1 MVRRFSDSWRS
12 LWHSSR
18 TVLLTSAA
26 VTVGIIGL
34 REVGALQA
42 LELNFYDR
50 MMRLRPSEQPDSRL
64 LVVSITEEDL
74 RRWKYPISDKTLL
87 DALERLEAEEPRAIG
102 LDIIRDGSVQGP
114 AGDRQALLQFM
125 QESGVLVAVC
135 RVPDRTG
142 STTDQGFPPPEGLAP
157 EQFGAANLGADPDN
171 VIRRAFLTLTPPEK
185 PQQSDASTP
194 APVASPCNDSTQTIP
209 YFGLQLALN
218 YLDTENIQMEPTPDN
233 FIKLGSTIF
242 KPLPARTGPYRS
254 ADIGGKQGYQMLI
267 NYRANRQLA
276 EEVTLTDVLEGKV
289 SGDRIKDKVVLVGYI
304 AESVKDTF
312 ATPFNQ
318 QRNLP
323 PMPGVVIHAHVVSQ
337 ILSAV
342 QNQRSLI
349 WFWHPALESIWIAA
363 WAVGGALLAWRIRRP
378 LLLLGAIG
386 LGGLTIFGISYW
398 LFTQAGWIPVVPP
411 LLTFILGS
419 GVVVLFTRGVAQ
431 AIYEGV
437 RGFLKLDIEID
448 KEKKERDVA
457 EIAESDYFRDLQ
469 ARSEEL
475 RREKQT
481 TNGSA
486 SDLLD
491 QISSSSAATT
501 MQNSNSANNHH
512 PGHNSNQPPVSPDT
526 TDADLQEAPEEPLI
540 VQYRPDLDA
549 ITPPIEPT
557 PYLNLDVDLIQLFAD
572 DRAPAEAP
580 PVPPMPP
587 ESPVPPVPVNEPSAE
602 PELQPPVVEPFPL
615 LNTQAPEE
623 LPPAAQPPFANNLA
637 QLEDLLQPPQLE
649 TPLQPPQPESSRL
662 LQSPRL
668 ETPLQPP
675 RPESSRAIAD
685 LDNLFHPSTPFE
697 ATELPEEEP
706 HAAAEFDVITP
717 LPPPPV
723 DMAPTRPTVK
733 DEPLTRVEE
742 ASTREPELEL
752 APPLP
757 PPPPVDVPPVMPI
770 AGSEQPTA
778 ATNLDALEALL
789 QPPSEAQ
796 TPVESVFQ
804 PPPEVQTPLPEQ
816 PLTASAAEPLYVEP
830 RPIPVQAESEVA
842 PPVTPAAVVEPPPA
856 TGSLAELLQEVEAYY
871 RQTRHS

>member
-12 LWHSSR
+12 LWQSSR

-26 VTVGIIGL
+26 VTVGLVGL

-50 MMRLRPSEQPDSRL
+50 MMRLRPGEPPDSRL
-64 LVVSITEEDL
+64 LVVGITEEDL

-102 LDIIRDGSVQGP
+102 IDIIRDGSVQGP

-157 EQFGAANLGADPDN
+157 EQFGAANLGADPDS

-194 APVASPCNDSTQTIP
+194 PPVASPCNDSTQTIP

-218 YLDTENIQMEPTPDN
+218 YLDAENIQMEPTPDN

-242 KPLPARTGPYRS
+242 KPLPTRTGPYRN

-289 SGDRIKDKVVLVGYI
+289 SSDRIKDKVVLVGYI

-323 PMPGVVIHAHVVSQ
+323 PMPGVVVHAHVVSQ

-349 WFWHPALESIWIAA
+349 WFWHPALENLWIAA
-363 WAVGGALLAWRIRRP
+363 WAVGGALLAWRVRRP
-378 LLLLGAIG
+378 LLLLGAIA

-481 TNGSA
+481 TNGST

-501 MQNSNSANNHH
+501 MHNSNSANNHH
-512 PGHNSNQPPVSPDT
+512 PGQNSNQPLGSPDSV
-526 TDADLQEAPEEPLI
+526 TDADLQDAPEEPLI

-549 ITPPIEPT
+549 ITPPVEPA
-557 PYLNLDVDLIQLFAD
+557 PYLNLDVDLIQLFTD
-572 DRAPAEAP
+572 DRPTSEAQA
-580 PVPPMPP
+580 VPPMPP
-587 ESPVPPVPVNEPSAE
+587 ESPVPPTPVNQPIAE
-602 PELQPPVVEPFPL
+602 PEPQPPVVEPFPL

-623 LPPAAQPPFANNLA
+623 LPPAAQPPFANDLA

-662 LQSPRL
+662 LQSPWL

-675 RPESSRAIAD
+675 RPESSRTIAD
-685 LDNLFHPSTPFE
+685 LENLFHPSTPFE
-697 ATELPEEEP
+697 ANEPLAEEP
-706 HAAAEFDVITP
+706 DAAAEFDVVSP
-717 LPPPPV
+717 LPSPPV
-723 DMAPTRPTVK
+723 EVPPVTVEDEAPIG
-733 DEPLTRVEE
+733 VEAE
-742 ASTREPELEL
+742 SAREPELEL

-757 PPPPVDVPPVMPI
+757 PPPPVEVPSVLPI
-770 AGSEQPTA
+770 ANAEQSSA
-778 ATNLDALEALL
+778 STNLDALEALL
-789 QPPSEAQ
+789 QSPSQAQ
-796 TPVESVFQ
+796 PPVESIFQ
-804 PPPEVQTPLPEQ
+804 APTEVQTPLPEQ

-830 RPIPVQAESEVA
+830 RPIPLQAESEA
-842 PPVTPAAVVEPPPA
+842 TPPVTPAAIEPTPTA

>member
-12 LWHSSR
+12 LWQSSR

-26 VTVGIIGL
+26 VTVGLVGL

-50 MMRLRPSEQPDSRL
+50 MMRLRPTEQPDSRL
-64 LVVSITEEDL
+64 LVVGITEEDL

-142 STTDQGFPPPEGLAP
+142 SAADQGFPPPEGLAP
-157 EQFGAANLGADPDN
+157 EQFGAANLGADPDS
-171 VIRRAFLTLTPPEK
+171 VVRRAFLTLTPPEK

-194 APVASPCNDSTQTIP
+194 PPPNSPCNDSSQTIP

-218 YLDTENIQMEPTPDN
+218 YLDAENIQMEPTPDN

-242 KPLPARTGPYRS
+242 KPLPVRTGPYRT

-267 NYRANRQLA
+267 NYRSNRQLA

-289 SGDRIKDKVVLVGYI
+289 SGDRIKDKVVLVGYV

-349 WFWHPALESIWIAA
+349 WFWHPALENIWIAA

-378 LLLLGAIG
+378 VLLLGAIA
-386 LGGLTIFGISYW
+386 LGSLTIFGISYW

-481 TNGSA
+481 TNGST

-501 MQNSNSANNHH
+501 MQNSNAANNHH
-512 PGHNSNQPPVSPDT
+512 PDQNSKHPRVSPDSAT
-526 TDADLQEAPEEPLI
+526 EADLQDTPEEPLI

-549 ITPPIEPT
+549 ITPPIQST

-572 DRAPAEAP
+572 DRPKSEAS

-587 ESPVPPVPVNEPSAE
+587 EPPASPAPVHEPAAE
-602 PELQPPVVEPFPL
+602 PELPPPVVEPFPL
-615 LNTQAPEE
+615 LNVQAPEE
-623 LPPAAQPPFANNLA
+623 PTPAPQPPLANDLA

-662 LQSPRL
+662 LQSPQL
-668 ETPLQPP
+668 ERPLQPP

-685 LDNLFHPSTPFE
+685 LESLFHPSTPFE
-697 ATELPEEEP
+697 ANEPLAEEP
-706 HAAAEFDVITP
+706 DAAAEFDMVSP
-717 LPPPPV
+717 LPAPPV
-723 DMAPTRPTVK
+723 EVPPVNVK
-733 DEPLTRVEE
+733 DEAPMGVEE
-742 ASTREPELEL
+742 EEAREPELEL

-757 PPPPVDVPPVMPI
+757 PPPPVEVPPVLPI
-770 AGSEQPTA
+770 ANPAQPHTA
-778 ATNLDALEALL
+778 TKLDALEALL
-789 QPPSEAQ
+789 RPPSQDQMPDE
-796 TPVESVFQ
+796 PSFQ
-804 PPPEVQTPLPEQ
+804 PPTEVQTPLPEQ

-830 RPIPVQAESEVA
+830 RPIPLQAESEVA
-842 PPVTPAAVVEPPPA
+842 PPVTPAPVVESTPMA
-856 TGSLAELLQEVEAYY
+856 TGSLAELLHEVEAYY
-871 RQTRHS
+871 RQTRQS